1 MGSLPVRMQLDL
13 RSPRTTNDARSSP
26 EAPRH
31 SWGAGYGGNCHL
43 SQHLKTLK
51 NMQTHQPISS
61 FIAVSQD
68 SPVFGKELKVAGG
81 HEISPKQT
89 GDPFWSYRGKTT
101 WVFSQLPLTAVST
114 PRIPGRVHIFSN
126 IDHLRKFSN
135 TSTQRCR
142 PVSMGWDKFRQE
154 GSDWWPWLVLFDV
167 FLTKRHWRNSSPQNL
182 KTQEMQI
189 YFREDVLNLSV
200 SFSKKTCDF
209 HQLYLP
215 KVRGGLLLLS
225 SSAARPGMFINDLKR
240 SHQPK
245 RAAPRLSK
253 ISWGKECTHAKN

>member
-13 RSPRTTNDARSSP
+13 RSPQTTNDARSSP

-43 SQHLKTLK
+43 SQHLKPLK

-101 WVFSQLPLTAVST
+101 CFFFTTSTNSGFNSQN
-114 PRIPGRVHIFSN
+114 PRQSSHIF
-126 IDHLRKFSN
+126 K
-135 TSTQRCR
+135 CR
-142 PVSMGWDKFRQE
+142 
-154 GSDWWPWLVLFDV
+154 
-167 FLTKRHWRNSSPQNL
+167 SP
-182 KTQEMQI
+182 
-189 YFREDVLNLSV
+189 
-200 SFSKKTCDF
+200 
-209 HQLYLP
+209 
-215 KVRGGLLLLS
+215 
-225 SSAARPGMFINDLKR
+225 
-240 SHQPK
+240 
-245 RAAPRLSK
+245 
-253 ISWGKECTHAKN
+253 